1 MRRVLAC
8 ASVIT
13 LAVAAP
19 ATAALP
25 RAGTLVP
32 GRSLGGIRLGEPAPQ
47 VRAALGGFFGVC
59 SDCSRRTWY
68 FTYRPFD
75 SRGLGVELTKG
86 RVTAVYTVWQPSGWH
101 GPQGLVLGQPAS
113 VVDARLGKLLPVAC
127 AGYSALVDDTP
138 AARTAYYV
146 VNGRLWGFG
155 LLDAKASPC
164 R

>member
-19 ATAALP
+19 AAGALP

-32 GRSLGGIRLGEPAPQ
+32 GSSLGGVRLGEQAAQ

-59 SDCSRRTWY
+59 SDCSRTTWY

-86 RVTAVYTVWQPSGWH
+86 RVTAVYTVWQPEGWH
-101 GPQGLVLGQPAS
+101 GPQGLVLGQQAS
-113 VVDARLGKLLPVAC
+113 LVDARLGKLLPVTC
-127 AGYSALVDDTP
+127 AGYSALVADTR

-155 LLDAKASPC
+155 LLRAKASPC